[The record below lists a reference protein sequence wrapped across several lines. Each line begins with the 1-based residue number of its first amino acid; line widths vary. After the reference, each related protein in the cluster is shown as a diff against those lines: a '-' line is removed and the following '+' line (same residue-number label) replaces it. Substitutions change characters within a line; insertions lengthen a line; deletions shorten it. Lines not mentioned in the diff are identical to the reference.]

1 MDDDLRELERA
12 VSAGGDA
19 SSRIR
24 LARALERAG
33 RKDEV
38 ASVLRP
44 AVANAEVRRM
54 LLGLPSWTHMG
65 GNAGNTRVL
74 DVAPVRSEPRVEVLR
89 EGKQEF
95 VVRLFVTE
103 FTLVLEQT
111 RPSLRVTVIDAV
123 QGQERFEVP
132 VEFPVFLEEG
142 RLVSSWEEARDLW
155 TGERVLR
162 GDLPAVARFRG
173 SVFASETWLLAVTHD
188 ELVAFDR
195 QGAELWRAPSA
206 EREVLMIDE
215 HGFLAQSSEDYEEG
229 AVDCF
234 DRQGEFLWQ
243 HKDEHAQAVA
253 LGPTWVL
260 AWVALRRRERTLAVL
275 DRATGERRVTF
286 SAPLVRIPASVS
298 VACARDVVY
307 FAVADE
313 ASIVAVDLRG
323 DELWRVSLDESRS
336 TQPRTI
342 AALAP
347 GSGCLYAVERSG
359 TLYRLS

>member
-12 VSAGGDA
+12 VSARGDA

-38 ASVLRP
+38 AAVLRP

-54 LLGLPSWTHMG
+54 LFELPSWTHER

-74 DVAPVRSEPRVEVLR
+74 DVAPVRREPKLEVLR
-89 EGKQEF
+89 EGRQDF
-95 VVRLFVTE
+95 VVRIFATE
-103 FTLVLEQT
+103 VALVLEHR
-111 RPSLRVTVIDAV
+111 RPSPRVTVVDAV
-123 QGQERFEVP
+123 QGEGRFELEG
-132 VEFPVFLEEG
+132 EFPVFLESG
-142 RLVSSWEEARDLW
+142 RLVTSWEEARDLW
-155 TGERVLR
+155 TSERVVR
-162 GDLPAVARFRG
+162 RDLPEVARFRG
-173 SVFASETWLLAVTHD
+173 SVLASDTWLLAGTHD

-195 QGAELWRAPSA
+195 QGVELWRAPRA
-206 EREVLMIDE
+206 ERTAVMIDGQ
-215 HGFLAQSSEDYEEG
+215 GFLARHDESRVAIE
-229 AVDCF
+229 CF

-243 HKDEHAQAVA
+243 NQEELVEAAA

-260 AWVALRRRERTLAVL
+260 LWVAPGRRRERTLVVL

-286 SAPLVRIPASVS
+286 SSPLVRNPYSVS

-323 DELWRVSLDESRS
+323 DELWRVSLDESSRM
-336 TQPRTI
+336 QPRTI
-342 AALAP
+342 VGLAP
-347 GSGCLYAVERSG
+347 ASGCLYAVERSG